1 MRRFYLVRSEDVSGI
16 SGLGKVADGVELPYN
31 LVVIQWRGKIR
42 SHEEFESVEQLLEIH
57 GHGGKTIVE
66 WID

>member
-57 GHGGKTIVE
+57 GHGGKTTIE
-66 WID
+66 WVD